1 MSQESKM
8 KEGISISTFSG
19 WLHNFNDGT
28 LLRDLQSTSNDCR
41 RQPEGLSLWQHGS
54 RTSRSA
60 PQSGLDRN
68 RHPGTHRSR
77 SQAQK
82 GQTRRNA
89 EPCKHEEPADDS
101 HRRLNKFKQIG
112 RKTLNF
118 PTNLLIFYNIYYK
131 IMEYFYKFE

>member
-8 KEGISISTFSG
+8 KKESISTFSG

-28 LLRDLQSTSNDCR
+28 LLRNLQSTSNDCR

-77 SQAQK
+77 GQAQK

-89 EPCKHEEPADDS
+89 EPRKHEEPTDDS
-101 HRRLNKFKQIG
+101 HRRLNEFG
-112 RKTLNF
+112 RKNPEFSNKSTYFLQF
-118 PTNLLIFYNIYYK
+118 LYK
-131 IMEYFYKFE
+131 IIEYFYKLQI

>member
-8 KEGISISTFSG
+8 KKESISTFSG

-28 LLRDLQSTSNDCR
+28 LLRNLQSTSNDCR
-41 RQPEGLSLWQHGS
+41 RQPEGLSFWQHGS

-68 RHPGTHRSR
+68 RHPGTHRGR
-77 SQAQK
+77 GQAQK

-89 EPCKHEEPADDS
+89 EPRKHEEPADDS
-101 HRRLNKFKQIG
+101 HRRLNKFG

-118 PTNLLIFYNIYYK
+118 LTNLLIFYNIYYK
-131 IMEYFYKFE
+131 IMDYFYKFE